1 MSFIMSHTQS
11 YKYYH
16 FLTQMDPNALT
27 WLRGVHTY
35 IVLTT
40 FSSIQCEILQTP
52 PM

>member
-27 WLRGVHTY
+27 WLRGVHAY
-35 IVLTT
+35 IVSTT
-40 FSSIQCEILQTP
+40 FSSIQYEISQIH